1 MKSRI
6 LEWLQALIDRF
17 SEDEYEHYDTA
28 FVIEIGEQFLAADWY
43 EEIPT
48 SEGSTMGIVFG
59 TEEHGIKAMHLP
71 YMIHFKPDFERKM
84 PESKPPEG
92 YI

>member
-17 SEDEYEHYDTA
+17 SEDEYEHMDST
-28 FVIEIGEQFLAADWY
+28 FIIEIDGQYLEADWY

-71 YMIHFKPDFERKM
+71 YMIHFKPDFERHI

>member
-1 MKSRI
+1 LKAKI
-6 LEWLQALIDRF
+6 LGWLQSFIDRF
-17 SEDEYEHYDTA
+17 SEDEYEHCDSA

-59 TEEHGIKAMHLP
+59 TDEHGIKAMHLP
-71 YMIHFKPDFERKM
+71 YMIHFKPDFERHI